1 MDFRKQFAKP
11 TGTFG
16 WLVGH
21 LMAWKNRE
29 RSEYVFSLMELQPK
43 DRVLEIGFGSGSDI
57 RRASREVAFVAGV
70 DHSDVMVRQASKK
83 NAEMIGEG
91 RVELQLGSAERL
103 PYPDA
108 HFDKVYA
115 INVGQFWKDPVA
127 TLTEI
132 ARVVK
137 PGGVTVVA
145 IQPRQKGAT
154 EDSVHAV
161 GRSMAARCKRRGSAK
176 FARIPGHASG
186 IDSVRVSLALT

>member
-1 MDFRKQFAKP
+1 MDWRQQFARP
-11 TGTFG
+11 TGRFG

-43 DRVLEIGFGSGSDI
+43 DRVLEIGFGSGTDI

-70 DHSDVMVRQASKK
+70 DHSDIMLRQAIRR
-83 NAEMIGEG
+83 NAEQIGEG
-91 RVELQLGSAERL
+91 RVDLQLASAERL

-108 HFDKVYA
+108 SFDKAYA

-127 TLTEI
+127 ALSEV

-137 PGGVTVVA
+137 PGGLAVVA
-145 IQPRQKGAT
+145 IQPRNKGAT
-154 EDSVHAV
+154 EDAAHAV
-161 GRSMAARCKRRGSAK
+161 GRSMAGALQKAGFSEVRT
-176 FARIPGHASG
+176 
-186 IDSVRVSLALT
+186 DSRPMRPVSTVCALALR

>member
-29 RSEYVFSLMELQPK
+29 RSEYVFSLMELQPR

-91 RVELQLGSAERL
+91 RVELHLGSAERL

-161 GRSMAARCKRRGSAK
+161 GRSMAGALQKAGFSEVRT
-176 FARIPGHASG
+176 
-186 IDSVRVSLALT
+186 DSRPMRPVSTVCALALR

>member
-1 MDFRKQFAKP
+1 MDWRKQFAKP
-11 TGTFG
+11 TGRAG
-16 WLVGH
+16 WLAGH

-29 RSEYVFSLMELQPK
+29 RSEYVF
-43 DRVLEIGFGSGSDI
+43 IGFGSGSDLQ
-57 RRASREVAFVAGV
+57 RASREVAFVAGV
-70 DHSDVMVRQASKK
+70 DHSEVMVRQAAKRNS
-83 NAEMIGEG
+83 EMIGEG
-91 RVELQLGSAERL
+91 RVALQLASADRL

-108 HFDKVYA
+108 HFDKAYA

-145 IQPRQKGAT
+145 IQPRNKGAT

-161 GRSMAARCKRRGSAK
+161 GRSMAGALQKAGVSEGRT
-176 FARIPGHASG
+176 
-186 IDSVRVSLALT
+186 DSRPMRPVSTVCALALR